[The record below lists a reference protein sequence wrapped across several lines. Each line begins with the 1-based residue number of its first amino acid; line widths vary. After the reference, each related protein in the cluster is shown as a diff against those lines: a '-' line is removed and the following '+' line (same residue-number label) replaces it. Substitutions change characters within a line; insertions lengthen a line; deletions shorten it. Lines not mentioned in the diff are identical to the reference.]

1 VFESAIAALRRN
13 RLRTGLTLL
22 SLVVGVAAV
31 ITLAALG
38 AGARAAIEAQI
49 RSAGANLIIVSAGNW
64 TTGGVRLGMGSSSR
78 LTSTDAAAIG
88 RDVPGIAAI
97 SPRVRAR
104 QQLINGRF
112 NWSAMVEGV
121 GHQLPWIREWSI
133 ARGVFFA
140 ADHVRNVSRVSV
152 LGAGVRRR
160 LFDSSTDPIGHQIR
174 IGSHIFTVIG
184 VLSPKGQ
191 SSGGEDQ
198 DDAVFVPYTTAQK
211 KLMGVTYLRNIYVS
225 AATTDIVGHVAG
237 DIRRLLRREHQIRP
251 GYADDFRVRSLEEI
265 VALRTRTVKTMTALM
280 SGVAAVSLIVA
291 GVGVMN
297 IMLVSVAERTRE
309 IGIRL
314 AVGARSRDVRAQFLT
329 EAGLISILGGSL
341 GVAAGVLFAK
351 ALTLVSGWPT
361 DLDPRIMLA
370 TFVFVALTGIF
381 FGWYPA
387 SRAAGTD
394 PIDALYAE

>member
-361 DLDPRIMLA
+361 DLDPRILLA